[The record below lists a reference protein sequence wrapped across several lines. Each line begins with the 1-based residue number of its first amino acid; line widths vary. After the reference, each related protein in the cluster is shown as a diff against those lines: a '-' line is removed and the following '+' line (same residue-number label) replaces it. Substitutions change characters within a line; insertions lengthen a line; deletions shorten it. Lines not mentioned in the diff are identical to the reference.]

1 MQTIATKVRVNAD
14 RTVTVQLPAD
24 VQMGEYD
31 AVLVLNSHAES
42 GTVQDSN
49 HVEDEQQDKLMAE
62 AWAKWVE
69 EVEKLPLST
78 NSIQPDDYH
87 QHLIEKYHKQ
97 GLVL

>member
-1 MQTIATKVRVNAD
+1 MQTIAAKVKVNAD

-31 AVLVLNSHAES
+31 AVLVLNSHADSEVVPES
-42 GTVQDSN
+42 S
-49 HVEDEQQDKLMAE
+49 HVKSEEQDEQMALR
-62 AWAKWVE
+62 WQKWFE
-69 EVEKLPLST
+69 EVEQLPLST

-87 QHLIEKYHKQ
+87 QHLIEKYRKQ

>member
-1 MQTIATKVRVNAD
+1 MQTIAAKVKVNAD

-31 AVLVLNSHAES
+31 AVLVLNSHADSAVIPES
-42 GTVQDSN
+42 NQ
-49 HVEDEQQDKLMAE
+49 VEGEQPDKLMAE

-69 EVEKLPLST
+69 EVEQLPLST
-78 NSIQPDDYH
+78 NSIKPGDYH
-87 QHLIEKYHKQ
+87 QHLIEKYRKQ